1 MPYFRYR
8 NASLPSTVT
17 ISSFQSLMFPMCWW
31 NKYWE
36 ETQACMPSFICH
48 HVVSLTILGLHHCFA
63 LSSGQ
68 CYIIIL
74 SWYDLLL
81 HSYLIRSPIS
91 KKINGLNVTI
101 SKGNLKRFQYVCRS
115 PNLGSQWRNREKLKC

>member
-8 NASLPSTVT
+8 NASLPSSVT
-17 ISSFQSLMFPMCWW
+17 ISSSQSLMFLMCWW
-31 NKYWE
+31 NKDQE

-48 HVVSLTILGLHHCFA
+48 LVVSLTILGLHQCDA

-74 SWYDLLL
+74 SWHDLLL
-81 HSYLIRSPIS
+81 HRYLIRSPIS
-91 KKINGLNVTI
+91 KKINGLSVTI
-101 SKGNLKRFQYVCRS
+101 SKGNLKCFQYVCSS
-115 PNLGSQWRNREKLKC
+115 PNLGSQWRNREKLRC